1 MQTLGRWVYPDGEVP
16 LQKVVEEEPLKWLE
30 QDGIKLEELKSKLV
44 SAPTLSLPDLGKP
57 FYLYTNVENGAARGV
72 LAQDQGGEKKP
83 VSFLSKLLDPVTR
96 GWLTCSSSGSC
107 SPLDGRELQADIG
120 GEADCSYTSC
130 GEEYIEPEG
139 QQMGN

>member
-1 MQTLGRWVYPDGEVP
+1 M
-16 LQKVVEEEPLKWLE
+16 VEEEPLKWLE

-72 LAQDQGGEKKP
+72 LAQDWGGEKKP
-83 VSFLSKLLDPVTR
+83 VSFLSKLLAPVTQ
-96 GWLTCSSSGSC
+96 GWLTCVQAVAAAVLLMEESYK
-107 SPLDGRELQADIG
+107 LTLQGKLIVHTPRAVRN
-120 GEADCSYTSC
+120 
-130 GEEYIEPEG
+130 IEPEG